1 MSDTHGELKII
12 LLALISPLQTPTSIT
27 MFKDDMAKIQ

>member
-1 MSDTHGELKII
+1 MSDTHGKLKNI
-12 LLALISPLQTPTSIT
+12 LLALISLHLSPTSIT